1 MQESKKQKVGFIR
14 SLTNIMVKFVKNY
27 LPSPFTLAVAL
38 SLIIFVLGMVIG
50 DKSFIDMVDSFG
62 KGMFSLFPFTMQM
75 VLVLVTGHVL
85 ASSSIVLK
93 ILKKLASVPQNKV
106 QAVMFT
112 AFIAYICSY
121 INWGFGL
128 IAGAIIAREMAAQ
141 NYGKKIHYPLMIA
154 AAYSGNIARG
164 PSSSIPLAVATEG
177 HILQDIIGIIPVGQ
191 TLYSSY
197 NIILTVLLLIF
208 IPILFKYMTPPNEE
222 SIELSPD
229 KFKAMES
236 IEVKE
241 SKGKKSF
248 AERIDS
254 TPVLALLLGAIW
266 LIYLVDFF
274 SKSATFNLDLNTVIL
289 IFFTLGI
296 FAQGSLEKYSDAVGE
311 AIKTSGG
318 IILQFPFYA
327 AIMAMMRDSG
337 LVALIS
343 EWFVSVANDKTLPLF
358 TFWSAGLVN
367 IFVPSGGGQW
377 AVQGPIMIKA
387 AEVLGADPGKVT
399 MALAWGDSW
408 TNQIQPFWALP
419 ALAIAGL
426 DVKDIMGYCIMVLFL
441 SGIII
446 SGVFVFL

>member
-1 MQESKKQKVGFIR
+1 METKKEKRGFIR
-14 SLTNIMVKFVKNY
+14 GLTNVLVKFVKNY
-27 LPSPFTLAVAL
+27 LPSPFTLAVTL
-38 SLIIFVLGMVIG
+38 SLIIFVLGFTVG
-50 DKSFIDMVDSFG
+50 DKGFMDMTEIFG

-85 ASSSIVLK
+85 ASSPVVINM
-93 ILKKLASVPQNKV
+93 LKKLAILPRNKV

-112 AFIAYICSY
+112 AFISYLCSY
-121 INWGFGL
+121 LNWGFGL
-128 IAGAIIAREMAAQ
+128 IAGAIVAKEMAVQ
-141 NYGKKIHYPLMIA
+141 NYGKKIHYPLIIA

-177 HILQDIIGIIPVGQ
+177 HIMQDVIGIIPVSQ

-197 NIILTVLLLIF
+197 NIIVTILLLVA
-208 IPILFKYMTPPNEE
+208 IPLLFKFMTPSDEE

-229 KFKAMES
+229 KFGSNDTVE
-236 IEVKE
+236 
-241 SKGKKSF
+241 KKVGTAKKTFSE
-248 AERIDS
+248 AIDS
-254 TPVLALLLGAIW
+254 TPILAWMVGAIW
-266 LIYLVDFF
+266 LIYLFTFF
-274 SKSATFNLDLNTVIL
+274 KNSASFDLNLNIVIM
-289 IFFTLGI
+289 IFFVLGI
-296 FAQGSLEKYSDAVGE
+296 FAQKNLENYANAVGN
-311 AIKTSGG
+311 AVRTSGG

-337 LVALIS
+337 LAVMMS
-343 EWFVSVANDKTLPLF
+343 EWFISIANEKTLPVL
-358 TFWSAGLVN
+358 TFLSAGLLN

-377 AVQGPIMIKA
+377 AVQGPIMINA
-387 AEVLGADPGKVT
+387 AAALNADPAKVT
-399 MALAWGDSW
+399 MAMAWGDSW

-426 DVKDIMGYCIMVLFL
+426 DVKDIMGYCIMVLLL